1 MSPRAWI
8 AVASA
13 EHVRIGRQGGFMQVN
28 HGKEAPLRRLRP
40 GDRVAYYSPAER
52 IRDGA
57 PVQAFTALG
66 IVAEGAPYQG
76 VMSDAFHPFRRDVRW
91 LDTRDAPI
99 RPLLGRLSFGGPGWG
114 ARFRYGLFAVD
125 AADMDLIAA
134 AMTGASG

>member
-1 MSPRAWI
+1 MIARCWI

-13 EHVRIGRQGGFMQVN
+13 DHVRVGRQGGFMQVN

-52 IRDGA
+52 IRAGA

-66 IVAEGAPYQG
+66 VVAGGEPYQG
-76 VMSDAFHPFRRDVRW
+76 FMSEGFQPFRRDVRW
-91 LDTRDAPI
+91 LPTRDAPI

-114 ARFRYGLFAVD
+114 ARFRYGLFEVT
-125 AADMDLIAA
+125 AADMDVIAE
-134 AMTGASG
+134 AMTEPAD